1 MRRIHKVAVLGSGVM
16 GTGIA
21 CHFANIGLEVLML
34 DILPREGSEEDYK
47 KPAFRNSIANDALKK
62 ALKQKPAPLYL
73 EEFADRIETGNF
85 EDDFHRIA
93 DCDWIIE
100 VVVERLD
107 IKQKIFE
114 QVDNHRKKGTLV
126 SSNTSGIPIH
136 QLSEGRSEDFRKHFL
151 GTHFFNPPRYLRLLE
166 VIPTGNTDQNVIE
179 FMMQYGEK
187 YLGKQ
192 TVLCKDT
199 PAFIAN
205 RIGVYAMSHIFQL
218 TKELG
223 VNIWDADKLTGK
235 ALGRPKSGTFRLA
248 DVVGLDVA
256 FHVIKGM
263 IENCPDDK
271 HIQALEE
278 PKFFTHLIETEWYGE
293 KSGQGFYR
301 KTGRRDEKGRSII
314 EGLNLETLEYE
325 SKPGSKL
332 QSLSL
337 SKQIDDLQRR
347 ITALF
352 KADDA
357 GGQLVRKSLAALF
370 SYVSHR
376 IPEISDHIYAVDQAM
391 CAGFGWDLGPF
402 KYWDII
408 GLNNGIEA
416 AEEDGFTVASW
427 IKDMQQAGHEQF
439 YKTDHGK
446 PLCYDPDKSDYE
458 EIPVP
463 EGRIHLDYLR
473 AKEPVFS
480 NDEILLH
487 DTGDQVLCLEFNS
500 THNAIG
506 EGVLRGIQQS
516 IEIAENGDW
525 RGLMI
530 GNEAENF
537 TVGAN
542 VMLIGMLVFQ
552 EEWDELA
559 MAVRLFQ
566 ETSMR
571 CRYSSVPVVA
581 ATQGYTFGGGTEI
594 ITHCDA
600 VAAAAESY
608 IGFVEPG
615 IGVIPAGAGTKE
627 FALRCSDRF
636 FEGDVHMPTLIDT
649 FRTIALAQVSTS
661 AHEAFEY
668 GYLQKAKD
676 EVVINT
682 KLNLT
687 RAKVLVIELSET
699 YIQPI
704 EREDIYVLGR
714 KGLAALYTAAHS
726 LYRGNYASEHDI
738 KIAKKIA
745 WVLCG
750 GDLSEPQEVTEQ
762 YLLDLE
768 REAFLSLCGEQKT
781 KERIQYMLEHNRPL
795 RN

>member
-47 KPAFRNSIANDALKK
+47 KPAFRNSIANDALRK

-73 EEFADRIETGNF
+73 SEFADRIETGNF
-85 EDDFHRIA
+85 EDDFPRIA
-93 DCDWIIE
+93 ECDWVIE

-114 QVDNHRKKGTLV
+114 QVDNHRKKGTLI
-126 SSNTSGIPIH
+126 SSNTSGIPVH
-136 QLSEGRSEDFRKHFL
+136 QLSKGRSEDFRNHFL

-166 VIPTGNTDQNVIE
+166 VIPTEDTHQEVIE
-179 FMMQYGEK
+179 FMMHYGEL
-187 YLGKQ
+187 YLGKK

-205 RIGVYAMSHIFQL
+205 RVGVYAMSYIFQL

-223 VNIWDADKLTGK
+223 VNIWDADKLSGR

-256 FHVIKGM
+256 HHVIEGLKA
-263 IENCPDDK
+263 NCQDDE
-271 HIQALEE
+271 HIQALKE
-278 PKFFTHLIETEWYGE
+278 PEFFAHLVKKGWYGE
-293 KSGQGFYR
+293 KSGQGFYK
-301 KTGRRDEKGRSII
+301 KTSERDEKGRSII
-314 EGLNLETLEYE
+314 LGLNLEKLEYE
-325 SKPGSKL
+325 SKPGSNL
-332 QSLSL
+332 QSLGL
-337 SKQIDDLQRR
+337 SKQIDDLPRR
-347 ITALF
+347 IKALF

-376 IPEISDHIYAVDQAM
+376 IPEISDHIYAIDQAM
-391 CAGFGWDLGPF
+391 RAGFGWDMGPF
-402 KYWDII
+402 EYWDII
-408 GLNNGIEA
+408 GLENGINA
-416 AEEDGFTVASW
+416 AEDDGFTVAQW
-427 IKDMQQAGHEQF
+427 VKKMQSAGHDSF
-439 YKTDHGK
+439 YKTEKDN
-446 PLCYDPDKSDYE
+446 PQCYDPVKSGYE
-458 EIPVP
+458 DIPVS
-463 EGRIHLDYLR
+463 EGRIRLEYLR

-480 NDEILLH
+480 NDETILH
-487 DTGDQVLCLEFNS
+487 DIGDQVLCLEFNS

-506 EGVLRGIQQS
+506 EGILRGVQQS

-525 RGLMI
+525 RGLVI

-542 VMLIGMLVFQ
+542 LMLIGMLVFQ

-571 CRYSSVPVVA
+571 CRYSSIPVVA

-636 FEGDVHMPTLIDT
+636 FEGDVHIPTLIDT
-649 FRTIALAQVSTS
+649 FKTIALAQVSTS
-661 AHEAFEY
+661 AHEAFDY
-668 GYLQKAKD
+668 GYLLEAKD
-676 EVVINT
+676 EVVVNT
-682 KLNLT
+682 KLNLA
-687 RAKVLVIELSET
+687 RARDLVMEMSEI
-699 YIQPI
+699 YVQPI
-704 EREDIYVLGR
+704 ERDDIYVLGR
-714 KGLAALYTAAHS
+714 KGLAALYSAAHS

-762 YLLDLE
+762 YLLELE